1 MDRIYL
7 TQKILQ
13 LEKMAKRRRKS
24 EGTKKDSGK
33 KFTFSADRTELTN
46 LINVLETKK
55 EKGIIPK
62 LKIEK
67 KIEEKTEETIEEL
80 ELKSKTEEKTKETT
94 EELEIESKTDEK
106 TKALEIEAKT
116 KVVIEQ
122 EHLKE
127 LKPEEIEEQNK
138 KEEILT
144 EEKEEKE
151 KKKSIFDDI
160 GSFLEELLL
169 DSYVKRYEYWEDST
183 NSMLSVLRTIQMANR
198 KNSEFLAETIEKFR
212 ERISIGLDRF
222 KIKRDYVEKFSET
235 NSAEISDML
244 KKTLNLLALQLKEF
258 KIKNQLNQIILK

>member
-55 EKGIIPK
+55 EKVIIPK

-67 KIEEKTEETIEEL
+67 KIEEKTEETIEEI
-80 ELKSKTEEKTKETT
+80 ELKSKTEEKSKETT
-94 EELEIESKTDEK
+94 ENLELESKTDEK
-106 TKALEIEAKT
+106 TEDLEIESKT
-116 KVVIEQ
+116 EEVIEQ
-122 EHLKE
+122 EQLKE

-144 EEKEEKE
+144 EEKEKN
-151 KKKSIFDDI
+151 KSIFDDI
-160 GSFLEELLL
+160 GTFLEELLL

-183 NSMLSVLRTIQMANR
+183 NSMLAVLRTIQMTNR

>member
-1 MDRIYL
+1 
-7 TQKILQ
+7 
-13 LEKMAKRRRKS
+13 MAKRRRKS

-55 EKGIIPK
+55 DKVIIPK

-80 ELKSKTEEKTKETT
+80 ELKSKTEEKIEDL
-94 EELEIESKTDEK
+94 ELESKTDEK
-106 TKALEIEAKT
+106 TEKKTKPLEIEAKT
-116 KVVIEQ
+116 EAVIEQ

-138 KEEILT
+138 KEEILN
-144 EEKEEKE
+144 EEKE

-169 DSYVKRYEYWEDST
+169 HSYVKRYEYWEDST

-198 KNSEFLAETIEKFR
+198 KNSEFLAETIEKFH

-258 KIKNQLNQIILK
+258 KIKNQLNQIILKEDIR